1 MSNDEQ
7 QQQQQQQNERQQQQQ
22 QQHQVEQQHHHVGIV
37 AANSYPKIPL
47 PAMEDGNVESYFMS
61 LDFWFA
67 ASGVSDDNRKYN
79 TVMAQVPTKK
89 LMELRSVIDA
99 LPNLNRYA
107 YIKRCLIEHFAD
119 SQQRRLQRVLSD
131 MPLGDWKPS
140 KLFHEMSRT
149 ANGTLSE
156 AVLLDLWATRLPSH
170 AQAAVA
176 ASQGTAAERMRIADA
191 VTESMSMR
199 TTSNVDLVA
208 ASAGSAGPSC
218 ATSNLWPGLDAIRN
232 EVAVMFR
239 EFTDRS
245 RQTDRSNNRSG
256 NRNRSQSRKRRD
268 SIDEFEHCWYH
279 RRFGSKAQSC
289 LKPCSYK
296 KPSSST
302 SSQ

>member
-1 MSNDEQ
+1 MA
-7 QQQQQQQNERQQQQQ
+7 NEEPPEPPRPP
-22 QQHQVEQQHHHVGIV
+22 HNEV
-37 AANSYPKIPL
+37 AANSFPKIPL
-47 PAMEDGNVESYFMS
+47 PVMEDGNIESYFMS
-61 LDFWFA
+61 LEFWFA
-67 ASGVSDDNRKYN
+67 ASGVADDNRKYN
-79 TVMAQVPTKK
+79 TVMAQVPSKK

-107 YIKRCLIEHFAD
+107 YIKRSLVEHFAD

-131 MPLGDWKPS
+131 MPLGDSKPS

-176 ASQGTAAERMRIADA
+176 ASQGTAIERMRIADA

-199 TTSNVDLVA
+199 STSNIDLVA
-208 ASAGSAGPSC
+208 AGSSSGGHPC
-218 ATSNLWPGLDAIRN
+218 TTNNQWPGLDAIRN

-239 EFTDRS
+239 ELTDRS
-245 RQTDRSNNRSG
+245 RQTERSSNRSG
-256 NRNRSQSRKRRD
+256 NRKRSQSRKRRD
-268 SIDEFEHCWYH
+268 SVDEFEHCWYH

-302 SSQ
+302 SA